1 MPGGGANAPEPERP
15 VPTPRIQS
23 VSRATLIKRRKM
35 KDIDQLIDQL
45 NGLKARVEKLKECL

>member
-1 MPGGGANAPEPERP
+1 VCLPQNHRG
-15 VPTPRIQS
+15 
-23 VSRATLIKRRKM
+23 RATQIEGEEV